1 MDTKKDSTFVRRHVS
16 QLKVLARL
24 IEHELDAGQGKDIVL
39 DRDLGESM
47 LDTLEI
53 FIEDLDVGASEPR
66 ERGSRQQQPEKAAV
80 TRLN

>member
-1 MDTKKDSTFVRRHVS
+1 MDTKKDTTFVRRHTS

-24 IEHELDAGQGKDIVL
+24 IEHELDGGQGKDIVL
-39 DRDLGESM
+39 DRELAENI

-53 FIEDLDVGASEPR
+53 FIEDVDGSTR
-66 ERGSRQQQPEKAAV
+66 ERGPKDGRQQPEKAAV